1 MVRDQ
6 SLPVHFCVVIAD
18 AALGLPLCR
27 ALLSRRSAMATV
39 WEELLSMLEA
49 DDALATSQETTPGD
63 EDEEVQVLV
72 DAVTECDLD
81 KLDGCLQRFSSEPTQ
96 LEAVVNE
103 HFDADGTTLLW
114 LACQLGHEHIV
125 ERLIA
130 AGADVNGVACGE
142 STRKSCAKSS
152 CLPRFGLH
160 TCLSASQLPVTQH
173 LMSGCCV
180 LCSWQ
185 RCSWPANTAM
195 RSVWKQ
201 SWLPVRQ

>member
-1 MVRDQ
+1 
-6 SLPVHFCVVIAD
+6 
-18 AALGLPLCR
+18 
-27 ALLSRRSAMATV
+27 
-39 WEELLSMLEA
+39 MLEA
-49 DDALATSQETTPGD
+49 DDALATSQETRPGD

-103 HFDADGTTLLW
+103 YFDADGTTLLW

-160 TCLSASQLPVTQH
+160 ICLSASQLLVPAPDEWLLASYARGSAARGQRIRPREVCGSTP
-173 LMSGCCV
+173 GCQCV
-180 LCSWQ
+180 S
-185 RCSWPANTAM
+185 RCC
-195 RSVWKQ
+195 
-201 SWLPVRQ
+201 